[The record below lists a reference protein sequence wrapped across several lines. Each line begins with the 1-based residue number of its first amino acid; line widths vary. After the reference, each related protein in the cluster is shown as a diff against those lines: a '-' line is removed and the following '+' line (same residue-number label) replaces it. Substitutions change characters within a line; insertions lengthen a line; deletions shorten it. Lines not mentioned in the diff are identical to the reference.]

1 MDKGLR
7 SGVEVAV
14 AAVEGVVDFP
24 SPRVG
29 GDGLSGPCPVG
40 FWCEESDAD
49 GSHQGITVASS
60 DGLFGHLLL
69 PAGDIAD
76 DLGPKPALRPASDS
90 DEPVDRGAVAV
101 EELEDLSNAKADAFI
116 DCTEQVTA
124 LVLQR
129 QPSDDSTGA
138 WIKDRRAF
146 AGEIWQQEEA
156 A

>member
-1 MDKGLR
+1 ML
-7 SGVEVAV
+7 
-14 AAVEGVVDFP
+14 
-24 SPRVG
+24 
-29 GDGLSGPCPVG
+29 LS
-40 FWCEESDAD
+40 
-49 GSHQGITVASS
+49 
-60 DGLFGHLLL
+60 
-69 PAGDIAD
+69 AGDIAD
-76 DLGPKPALRPASDS
+76 DLGPEPALRPASDS

-116 DCTEQVTA
+116 DRTEQVTA

-138 WIKDRRAF
+138 WIKDRCAF